1 MSSWEE
7 PFCGRSHLD
16 TVTPLVLV
24 FEPFGG
30 CVPFGG
36 CEPFGGNALAVVNL
50 KNPSGCNLKL
60 RSPMVAVLRP

>member
-30 CVPFGG
+30 C
-36 CEPFGGNALAVVNL
+36 EPFGGNVLAVVNL